1 VIWRVRIAQAGSHP
15 ELDEEFPTL
24 PAALSKAAV
33 VMESEARRLWEAE
46 AELDS
51 ERATEKSIQFT
62 ELARSETRDLSPGA
76 FALHHDIDGTRVL
89 EIALGAER

>member
-1 VIWRVRIAQAGSHP
+1 MIWRVRIAQAGSRP

>member
-1 VIWRVRIAQAGSHP
+1 VIWRVRIAQPGARP
-15 ELDEEFPTL
+15 ELDEAFPTL
-24 PAALSKAAV
+24 PDALSKAAV

-51 ERATEKSIQFT
+51 ERASEKSVQFT
-62 ELARSETRDLSPGA
+62 ALARAETLDLAPGA
-76 FALHHDIDGTRVL
+76 VALHHDIDGTRVL